1 MATPKIVLGTM
12 TFGLEQTDATNNAV
26 QVHGV
31 DNIKPFLD
39 MFSARGHNELDTARV
54 YGDGDTE
61 IVLGQFNV
69 EKYKIATKVWPIV
82 PKAHGAEFLKK
93 TFKDSLEAL
102 KLQKVDIFYLH
113 APDYSTPFEETVKA
127 VDDLYR
133 EGLFERFGL
142 SNYAAWQVT
151 LIHQLCKQH
160 GYVLPS
166 VYQGMYNAITRDVV
180 RELLP
185 CLKALDIAFYA
196 YNPIAGGLLSGRHNF
211 DKDVDGGRFNEKN
224 AFGKIYRERYWNT
237 LYFDAIK
244 MIEKVT
250 KEHNIT
256 LIESALRWMTHHSG
270 LGPND
275 AIIAGASSLK
285 HLEDNLNDLE
295 KGPLPKEVLDVYDE
309 AWENV
314 KVACP
319 SYFKSPVV
327 SANFATFTRTDSK

>member
-1 MATPKIVLGTM
+1 M

-133 EGLFERFGL
+133 EGLFER
-142 SNYAAWQVT
+142 
-151 LIHQLCKQH
+151 
-160 GYVLPS
+160 
-166 VYQGMYNAITRDVV
+166 
-180 RELLP
+180 
-185 CLKALDIAFYA
+185 
-196 YNPIAGGLLSGRHNF
+196 AGGLLSGRHNF